1 MGNKMV
7 SHEEVMRIVRRD
19 PDFIREERRIKPFF
33 DLAKQIYQKRKEL
46 KLSQKQLAKLSNT
59 FQTRISKI
67 ETAELNPQLS
77 TLIAIAEALECEVS
91 ITLKGCKDIRL
102 EALEN
107 HEYFAFSEEM
117 ADKTS
122 SVETTDTEF
131 VVNSR
136 SEYAFP
142 N

>member
-7 SHEEVMRIVRRD
+7 SHEEVMRIARRD

-33 DLAKQIYQKRKEL
+33 DLAKQIYQKRKEMN
-46 KLSQKQLAKLSNT
+46 LSQKQLAELSNT

-77 TLIAIAEALECEVS
+77 TLIAIAEALECEIS
-91 ITLKGCKDIRL
+91 ITLEDCKDIRL

-107 HEYFAFSEEM
+107 HDYFFYPEVLAGE
-117 ADKTS
+117 TS
-122 SVETTDTEF
+122 LGETTGTEF
-131 VVNSR
+131 NVDRR
-136 SEYAFP
+136 SEYAIP